1 MNDREIFQQNLN
13 YYLSASGRMQKDLAE
28 YVGAK
33 TTTVSGWTRGVS
45 YPRADSME
53 KIAMFFGIPTSRLIT
68 PPGEYGHPVSEGYV
82 ADDNQPQTEEAR
94 ILAKGID
101 KLPKEQR
108 EQALSVIRA
117 MFAKY
122 ADYFDKENDDDT

>member
-1 MNDREIFQQNLN
+1 MNDRKIFQKNLN
-13 YYLSASGRMQKDLAE
+13 HYLSTSGKLQKDLAE

-33 TTTVSGWTRGVS
+33 TTTVSGWTRGIS

-53 KIAMFFGIPTSRLIT
+53 KIAMFFGISTSKLVGSVEEDPTTDQPIT
-68 PPGEYGHPVSEGYV
+68 P
-82 ADDNQPQTEEAR
+82 EAR

-122 ADYFDKENDDDT
+122 ADYFEKEDKE